1 MATYITEIVLN
12 RAEVYG
18 ISLRMTLDPL
28 SFWMKDELGAQV
40 AVDPVHRI
48 VDDVHM
54 ILQPSLAVESC
65 VKITVEIAPGHR
77 I

>member
-1 MATYITEIVLN
+1 MAAYITEIVLN

-40 AVDPVHRI
+40 KAWHICEKYCLMP
-48 VDDVHM
+48 
-54 ILQPSLAVESC
+54 
-65 VKITVEIAPGHR
+65 
-77 I
+77 